1 MDDEYSEQVKLV
13 NLEFK
18 CSTMRHSGNSR
29 HTPGTV
35 VQLIR
40 GINANVL
47 LIQYINTRHYICRA

>member
-1 MDDEYSEQVKLV
+1 MEDEYSEQVKLV

-35 VQLIR
+35 V
-40 GINANVL
+40 
-47 LIQYINTRHYICRA
+47 